1 MVDDR
6 LFPES
11 CNEKSDDTPSKNVDD
26 EKESHTV
33 EDTDN
38 ATTSP
43 TESHRECK
51 AWFGARG
58 YTTLLSRELNYYIHL
73 MNTSL

>member
-1 MVDDR
+1 MKKLKSEDEMVDDR

-43 TESHRECK
+43 TDKS
-51 AWFGARG
+51 
-58 YTTLLSRELNYYIHL
+58 S
-73 MNTSL
+73 